1 MILNMTTS
9 NNLATSINRFWLTRE
24 WTHGGKTYR
33 SFYDAHIG
41 MSNVDQRSV
50 EPWAEDNG
58 IPMQKITEKG
68 RLQETPRPLWIP
80 NKPPVTKLDIYWV
93 LNHWRPSDV
102 TPSDLNLDLAL
113 DAASPFVDFMK
124 LGFGEDN
131 WQWVINWL
139 AYRYQDPK
147 PDKKPHSAL
156 YIFSTIHG
164 TGKSTLA
171 SIIEEVFGKSNV
183 KRVSGG
189 ESVTSKGSVANWS
202 RALLIAEEVS
212 PQLGSNLYQ
221 TIKSYTGQDSVEQ
234 DAKFKDYST
243 WEIPAQL
250 IMISNHAPT
259 FFEPS
264 DRRFAVFN
272 LDNLQGWIKA
282 NGFYEW
288 LNSGGYAAIASVF
301 KSWKVDQRLAW
312 EVPMTPEKEE
322 ALHMSSLD
330 LVVEKIKDVL
340 ANNPEKVFFEAHE
353 LLGQDRDSNLGSQL
367 KHKAKAAGVKPI
379 GQQRFREGK
388 ASLWVREEVTEPV
401 WRAALSK
408 ENKEW
413 KL

>member
-1 MILNMTTS
+1 MTTS

-24 WTHGGKTYR
+24 WTHGSKTHR
-33 SFYDAHIG
+33 QFYDAHTG
-41 MSNVDQRSV
+41 FKNVDQSYV
-50 EPWAEDNG
+50 EYWAKEQG
-58 IPMQKITEKG
+58 ILINDITNKG
-68 RLQETPRPLWIP
+68 KLQETPRPMWIP
-80 NKPPVTKLDIYWV
+80 NMPQVTKVDMYFV
-93 LNHWRPSDV
+93 ENHWRPSDV
-102 TPSDLNLDLAL
+102 IPNDLDLESAL
-113 DAASPFVDFMK
+113 DAAAPFVDFMK
-124 LGFGEDN
+124 LGFGENN
-131 WQWVINWL
+131 WQWVVNWL
-139 AYRYQDPK
+139 SYRYQVPK

-171 SIIEEVFGKSNV
+171 SIIEEVFGRNNV

-189 ESVTSKGSVANWS
+189 ESVTAKGSVANWS

-250 IMISNHAPT
+250 VMISNHAPT

-272 LDNLQGWIKA
+272 LDKLDGWIKA

-288 LNSGGYAAIASVF
+288 LNSGGYAAIATVL
-301 KSWKVDQRLAW
+301 KSWPVEERLAW
-312 EVPMTPEKEE
+312 VVPMTPEKEE

-379 GQQRFREGK
+379 GQQRFRGGK

-401 WRAALSK
+401 WKAALLK
-408 ENKEW
+408 VPKIVE
-413 KL
+413 L

>member
-1 MILNMTTS
+1 MTT
-9 NNLATSINRFWLTRE
+9 NNFETSINRFWLTRE
-24 WTHGGKTYR
+24 WAHGGKTHR
-33 SFYDAHIG
+33 HFYDAKTG
-41 MSNVDQRSV
+41 FRNVDESYV
-50 EPWAEDNG
+50 ECWAKEHNILIND
-58 IPMQKITEKG
+58 ITDKG
-68 RLQETPRPLWIP
+68 KLQETPNPLWIP
-80 NKPPVTKLDIYWV
+80 NAPQVTKVDMYFV
-93 LNHWRPSDV
+93 ENQWRPSDV
-102 TPSDLNLDLAL
+102 IPNNLDLESAL
-113 DAASPFVDFMK
+113 NAASPFVDFMK
-124 LGFGEDN
+124 LGFGEEN
-131 WQWVINWL
+131 WEWVINWL
-139 AYRYQDPK
+139 AYRYQLPK
-147 PDKKPHSAL
+147 PERKPHSAL
-156 YIFSTIHG
+156 YIYSTIHG

-171 SIIEEVFGKSNV
+171 SIVEVVFGRFNV

-272 LDNLQGWIKA
+272 LDNLDGWIKS

-288 LNSGGYAAIASVF
+288 LNIGGYAAIATVLN
-301 KSWKVDQRLAW
+301 SWKVQERLAW
-312 EVPMTPEKEE
+312 EVPMTPEKGE
-322 ALHMSSLD
+322 ALHFSSLD
-330 LVVEKIKDVL
+330 LVVEKIRDVL
-340 ANNPEKVFFEAHE
+340 ANNPEQIFFEAHE
-353 LLGQDRDSNLGSQL
+353 LLGQDRNSNLGSQL

-379 GQQRFREGK
+379 GQQRFRGEK
-388 ASLWVREEVTEPV
+388 ASLWVRDEVTEPE

-408 ENKEW
+408 ESEKW

>member
-1 MILNMTTS
+1 MTTT
-9 NNLATSINRFWLTRE
+9 NFETSINRFWLTRE
-24 WTHGGKTYR
+24 WAHGGKTYR
-33 SFYDAHIG
+33 HFYDAHTG
-41 MSNVDQRSV
+41 FRNVDQSYV
-50 EPWAEDNG
+50 EYWAKEQG
-58 IPMQKITEKG
+58 ILINDITAKG
-68 RLQETPRPLWIP
+68 KLQETPRPLWIP
-80 NKPPVTKLDIYWV
+80 NKPQVTKVDMYFV
-93 LNHWRPSDV
+93 ENHWRASDII
-102 TPSDLNLDLAL
+102 PNDLDLDSAL
-113 DAASPFVDFMK
+113 DAASPFINFMK

-131 WQWVINWL
+131 WKWVINWL
-139 AYRYQDPK
+139 AYRYQVPK

-156 YIFSTIHG
+156 YIYSTIHG

-171 SIIEEVFGKSNV
+171 SIIEEVFGSSNV

-234 DAKFKDYST
+234 DAKFKDYSS

-250 IMISNHAPT
+250 LMISNHAPT

-272 LDNLQGWIKA
+272 LDRLEGWIKS

-288 LNSGGYAAIASVF
+288 LTTGGYESIATVL
-301 KSWKVDQRLAW
+301 KSWKVNAKTVW

-330 LVVEKIKDVL
+330 LVVEKIKEVL
-340 ANNPEKVFFEAHE
+340 ANKPGQVFFEAHE
-353 LLGQDRDSNLGSQL
+353 LVEQDRNSNLGSQL
-367 KHKAKAAGVKPI
+367 KHKAKAAGVKSI
-379 GQQRFREGK
+379 AQQRYRGGK
-388 ASLWVREEVTEPV
+388 ASLWVREEVPELA
-401 WRAALSK
+401 WRAALLK